1 MKIAIAQIQLEVAN
15 LEGNFQKISNTY
27 NKYKNQVDIVLF
39 PELAI
44 TGYGA
49 LDIINRKSFQNLA
62 QSYNEKI
69 KQLTSLSSA
78 AIAIGN
84 ILLEDSKVYNTGLF
98 FYKGKLVFSQK
109 KVNLPNYGIFEE
121 QRQFAAGDNLKI
133 FTFLEKKIL
142 YLVCED
148 MWYETCLKA
157 SQDAD
162 FILVSNASPFE
173 VNKTNLRIQMAKRFN
188 KPIVYVNHI
197 MAQDDIVFDGASFA
211 INGDNIEVLKS
222 FKEEIKVINI
232 NNIKTNI
239 KVLDENLQIYEALKL
254 ALKEYVRKNGFKKV
268 LIGLSGGIDST
279 LTCFIAKEA
288 LGKENVIL
296 YFLPSKFTSKKSY
309 EDSYAFAKNLKL
321 ELNEININFLFE
333 SFQKT
338 LNLKNALSLQNLQ
351 ARIRGNILMAVS
363 NEINALLLTTGN
375 KSELAT
381 GYCTLY
387 GDTCGGFN
395 LLKDLY
401 KTKVFELSKYL
412 GLPKNIVEKEP
423 TAELAENQKDE
434 DSLGAYE
441 VLDKILHLY
450 IEQSKSQSEIIALGF
465 DEKMVKKTIKLVLNS
480 DYKRKQSAIGPKI
493 SKKPFTS
500 DWHYPITKSIFD

>member
-1 MKIAIAQIQLEVAN
+1 MQIAIAQIQLEVAN
-15 LEGNFQKISNTY
+15 FEGNFQKISNAY
-27 NKYKNQVDIVLF
+27 NKFKNQADIILF

-49 LDIINRKSFQNLA
+49 LDIINRKSFQVVA
-62 QSYNEKI
+62 QNYNEQI
-69 KQLTSLSSA
+69 KLLTSSNSA

-84 ILLEDSKVYNTGLF
+84 VTIEDNKLYNTGLF
-98 FYKGKLVFSQK
+98 FHEEKLVFSQK
-109 KVNLPNYGIFEE
+109 KVNLPNYGVFEE
-121 QRQFAAGDNLKI
+121 KRQFTAGDALK
-133 FTFLEKKIL
+133 TFNFLGKKIL

-148 MWYETCLKA
+148 MWHEDALKA

-173 VNKTNLRIQMAKRFN
+173 VNKLNLRLQAAKRFN
-188 KPIVYVNHI
+188 KPLVYANHI
-197 MAQDDIVFDGASFA
+197 VAQDDIVFDGASFA
-211 INGDNIEVLKS
+211 TDGKNVQLLKA
-222 FKEEIKVINI
+222 FEEDVKVIDI
-232 NNIKTNI
+232 NNIKNNI
-239 KVLDENLQIYEALKL
+239 KIIDDNLQVYEALKFSL
-254 ALKEYVRKNGFKKV
+254 QEYVRKNGFKKV
-268 LIGLSGGIDST
+268 VLGLSGGIDSA
-279 LTCFIAKEA
+279 LSAFIAKEA
-288 LGKENVIL
+288 LGEENVIL
-296 YFLPSKFTSKKSY
+296 YFLPSKFTSQESY
-309 EDSYAFAKNLKL
+309 EHAHTFAKSLNIK
-321 ELNEININFLFE
+321 LNEINIDFLFE

-363 NEINALLLTTGN
+363 NETNALLLTTGN

-412 GLPKNIVEKEP
+412 GLPKNIVEKAP

-441 VLDKILHLY
+441 VLDKILYLY
-450 IEQSKSQSEIIALGF
+450 IEQSKSQTEIIDSGF
-465 DEKMVKKTIKLVLNS
+465 DEKMVKKTIKLLLNS
-480 DYKRKQSAIGPKI
+480 EYKRKQSAIGPKI

-500 DWHYPITKSIFD
+500 DWHYPITKSLFD